1 MKKRDFWPGF
11 AAGGLLPLL
20 RTGSL
25 PDAFPILSEGLEI
38 LTSPGVI
45 LSLPLQNL
53 VASPWWAIAV
63 IGAMNAAF
71 YGFAVGLLARPAHEA
86 GRRLVPGRRRGS

>member
-20 RTGSL
+20 KTGAL
-25 PDAFPILSEGLEI
+25 ADAFPLPGAGLEI
-38 LTSPGVI
+38 LTAPGVI

-63 IGAMNAAF
+63 ISMMNAVF
-71 YGFAVGLLARPAHEA
+71 YGFAVGLLARLARKA
-86 GRRLVPGRRRGS
+86 GRRLIPGRRRGS